1 MQGVLIPCFIRHTI
15 YQKDTTVA
23 DQCIWKWSNSQ
34 INALILFQRPS
45 GRWNNE
51 HFIFYELQEMIC
63 FLCDVG
69 YFSSLIE
76 FHISLLRPDVMFIG
90 IDECIIQIGMKGDHF
105 FETMAFLTIST
116 GIMSTAN
123 SMETNNA
130 FAFNVV
136 VLNT

>member
-1 MQGVLIPCFIRHTI
+1 MIAFHTDLDNTLIYSYKH
-15 YQKDTTVA
+15 DTTVA
-23 DQCIWKWSNSQ
+23 DQCIWKWSDSQ

-76 FHISLLRPDVMFIG
+76 FHISLLRPDVMFLG
-90 IDECIIQIGMKGDHF
+90 IDECIIPVDMVRKAIVSKK
-105 FETMAFLTIST
+105 
-116 GIMSTAN
+116 
-123 SMETNNA
+123 
-130 FAFNVV
+130 
-136 VLNT
+136 